1 MSGNYLTDVYLKRLN
16 RGGTTRQDR
25 IKTRKEVEFDKLFMK
40 RTEYLVTLKQ
50 VNEQTVNIKGSL
62 QPNKWNESNLIGNLL
77 MSTSAAPLKTGD
89 ILYINMQI
97 KDQSWEKIWIILYK
111 EDNLTKGHQSYKVI
125 CLDNEINLIDEY
137 GTTRYSAPA
146 KYINNSQSLMQDTL
160 IRNAKEMGYQEPF
173 TTNIVITQD
182 NDELKKGSYFNFMDR
197 GWQIVGKNNY
207 AIPGVAYLY
216 ISERMVREEEPKTS
230 EDILVG
236 EDDNFFLNGV

>member
-1 MSGNYLTDVYLKRLN
+1 MNNYFNDVYLKRLN

-40 RTEYLVTLKQ
+40 RTEYLVTLYQ
-50 VNEQTVNIKGSL
+50 VNDEQVDVQASL

-89 ILYINMQI
+89 ILYIKQKI
-97 KDQSWEKIWIILYK
+97 KDKEWDKIWIIIYK

-125 CLDNEINLIDEY
+125 CLDTEINLIDEY

-146 KYINNSQSLMQDTL
+146 KYTNNAQSFMQDTN
-160 IRNAKEMGYQEPF
+160 IRNAHELGYEEPF
-173 TTNIVITQD
+173 TTNIILTQD
-182 NDELKKGSYFNFMDR
+182 NPELMKGSYFNFMGR
-197 GWQIVGKNNY
+197 GWQIVGKNNI
-207 AIPGVAYLY
+207 AIPNVAYLY
-216 ISERMVREEEPKTS
+216 VSERLVRDNEPLSS

-236 EDDNFFLNGV
+236 ENDNFFLNGV

>member
-1 MSGNYLTDVYLKRLN
+1 MSNYFNDVYLKRLN

-25 IKTRKEVEFDKLFMK
+25 IKTRKEVEFDRLFMK
-40 RTEYLVTLKQ
+40 RTEYLVTLYQ
-50 VNEQTVNIKGSL
+50 VNDEQVDVQASL

-89 ILYINMQI
+89 ILYIKQKI
-97 KDQSWEKIWIILYK
+97 KDKEWDKIWIIIYK

-125 CLDNEINLIDEY
+125 CLDSEINLIDEY

-146 KYINNSQSLMQDTL
+146 KYTNNAQSFMQDTN
-160 IRNAKEMGYQEPF
+160 IRNAHELGYEEPF
-173 TTNIVITQD
+173 TTNIILTQD
-182 NDELKKGSYFNFMDR
+182 NPELMKGSYFNFMGR
-197 GWQIVGKNNY
+197 GWQIVGKNNI
-207 AIPGVAYLY
+207 AIPNVAYLY
-216 ISERMVREEEPKTS
+216 ISERLVRDNEPLSS

>member
-1 MSGNYLTDVYLKRLN
+1 MNNYFNDVYLKRLN

-25 IKTRKEVEFDKLFMK
+25 IKTRKEVEFDRLFMK
-40 RTEYLVTLKQ
+40 RTEYLVTLYQ
-50 VNEQTVNIKGSL
+50 VNDEQVDVQASL

-89 ILYINMQI
+89 ILYIKQKI
-97 KDQSWEKIWIILYK
+97 KDKEWDKIWIIIYK

-125 CLDNEINLIDEY
+125 CLDTEINLIDEY

-146 KYINNSQSLMQDTL
+146 KYTNNAQSFMQDTN
-160 IRNAKEMGYQEPF
+160 IRNAHELGYEEPF
-173 TTNIVITQD
+173 TTNIILTQD
-182 NDELKKGSYFNFMDR
+182 NPELMKGSYFNFMGR
-197 GWQIVGKNNY
+197 GWQIVGKNNI
-207 AIPGVAYLY
+207 AIPNVAYLY
-216 ISERMVREEEPKTS
+216 ISERLVRDNEPLSS

>member
-1 MSGNYLTDVYLKRLN
+1 MSNYFNDVYLKRLN

-25 IKTRKEVEFDKLFMK
+25 IKTRNEVEFDRLFMK
-40 RTEYLVTLKQ
+40 RTEYLVTLYQ
-50 VNEQTVNIKGSL
+50 VNDEQVDVQASL

-89 ILYINMQI
+89 ILYIKQKI
-97 KDQSWEKIWIILYK
+97 KDKEWDKIWIIIYK

-125 CLDNEINLIDEY
+125 CLDSEINLIDEY

-146 KYINNSQSLMQDTL
+146 KYTNNAQSFMQDTN
-160 IRNAKEMGYQEPF
+160 IRNAHELGYEEPF
-173 TTNIVITQD
+173 TTNIILTQD
-182 NDELKKGSYFNFMDR
+182 NPELMKGSYFNFMGR
-197 GWQIVGKNNY
+197 GWQIVGKNNI
-207 AIPGVAYLY
+207 AIPNVAYLY
-216 ISERMVREEEPKTS
+216 ISERLVRDNEPLSS

>member
-1 MSGNYLTDVYLKRLN
+1 MNNYFNDVYLKRLN

-25 IKTRKEVEFDKLFMK
+25 IKTRKEVEFDRLFMK
-40 RTEYLVTLKQ
+40 RTEYLVTLYQ
-50 VNEQTVNIKGSL
+50 VNDEQVDVQASL

-89 ILYINMQI
+89 ILYIKQKI
-97 KDQSWEKIWIILYK
+97 KDKEWDKIWIIIYK

-125 CLDNEINLIDEY
+125 CLDSEINLIDEY

-146 KYINNSQSLMQDTL
+146 KYTNNAQSFMQDTN
-160 IRNAKEMGYQEPF
+160 IRNAHELGYEEPF
-173 TTNIVITQD
+173 TTNIILTQD
-182 NDELKKGSYFNFMDR
+182 NPELMKGSYFNFMGR
-197 GWQIVGKNNY
+197 GWQIVGKNNI
-207 AIPGVAYLY
+207 AIPNVAYLY
-216 ISERMVREEEPKTS
+216 ISERLVRDNEPLSS

>member
-1 MSGNYLTDVYLKRLN
+1 MSNYFNDVYLKRLN

-25 IKTRKEVEFDKLFMK
+25 IKTRKEVEFDRLFMK
-40 RTEYLVTLKQ
+40 RTEYLVTLYQ
-50 VNEQTVNIKGSL
+50 VNDEQVDVQASL

-89 ILYINMQI
+89 ILYIKQKI
-97 KDQSWEKIWIILYK
+97 KDKEWDKIWIIIYK

-125 CLDNEINLIDEY
+125 CLDSEINLIDEY

-146 KYINNSQSLMQDTL
+146 KYTNNAQSFMQDTN
-160 IRNAKEMGYQEPF
+160 IRNAHELGYEEPF
-173 TTNIVITQD
+173 TTNIILTQD
-182 NDELKKGSYFNFMDR
+182 NPELMKGSYFNFMGR
-197 GWQIVGKNNY
+197 GWQIVGKNNI
-207 AIPGVAYLY
+207 AIPNVAYLY
-216 ISERMVREEEPKTS
+216 VSERLVRDNEPLSS